1 MAVIYRVNMSDLT
14 VRSEEPGEA
23 YRELGG
29 RGLTSAIV
37 TDEVP
42 ATCHPLSAENK
53 LVIAPGILTGTGAP
67 CSGRLSVGAK
77 SPLTGGIKESNSGGM
92 AAIALATLGV
102 QAIVLEGQPRDGRW
116 HRLVVDRDGLRIEP
130 ADELEGLGNYE
141 TVARQFAQF
150 GEKIACISIGP
161 AGEMRTAAASVAATD
176 IEGRPTRHCGRGG
189 MGAVM
194 GSKRVKVIVVDPEGG
209 RRPATRAPCQAWSRT
224 VPADENGF
232 QAAARKFADALQKHP
247 LTSQTLPTYGTN
259 VLANVINAAG
269 AYPTR
274 NFSQGQFE
282 GTEAISGERQH
293 DLIVERHGV
302 IAHPCHRGCTMRCSR
317 IYVDEKG
324 QYVTK
329 GPEYETVWAHGAD
342 CGIDDLDAI
351 ARMDRLDDDLGLD
364 TIETGATIGVAMEAG
379 IIPFGDAQGAIG
391 LLEEVGRRTPLGR
404 IVASGAAVLG
414 KAYGVRRIPTVKG
427 QSMPAYDPRAIQ
439 GMGVTYATSTMG
451 ADHTAGYTIAMNI
464 LGVGGRVDPLRPEG
478 QVEISR
484 NLQIA
489 TAAIDASGLCLF
501 VAFCVLDDASAME
514 AICEMFA
521 AYYGRPFT
529 GDDFV
534 ALGKHVLARE
544 RDFNARAGFTA
555 VDDRLPDFF
564 KTEKLSPHNVTFTV
578 PDEELDRVFEFV
590 V

>member
-23 YRELGG
+23 YRDLGG

-37 TDEVP
+37 ADEVP
-42 ATCHPLSAENK
+42 GTCHPLAAENK
-53 LVIAPGILTGTGAP
+53 LVIAPGILTATGAS
-67 CSGRLSVGAK
+67 CSGRLSIGAK

-92 AAIALATLGV
+92 SAIALATLGV
-102 QAIVLEGQPRDGRW
+102 KAIVLEGQPPDGKW
-116 HRLVVDRDGLRIEP
+116 YRLVVNRDGLRIEP
-130 ADELEGLGNYE
+130 ADELAGLGNYE

-150 GEKIACISIGP
+150 GEKVACISIGP
-161 AGEMRTAAASVAATD
+161 AGEMRAAAASVATTD

-194 GSKRVKVIVVDPEGG
+194 GSKGVKVIVVDPEGG
-209 RRPATRAPCQAWSRT
+209 QRPKAADQ
-224 VPADENGF
+224 PAF
-232 QAAARKFADALQKHP
+232 QAAMRKFAQALEKHP
-247 LTSQTLPTYGTN
+247 LTSQTLPKYGTN
-259 VLANVINAAG
+259 VLANVINEAG

-274 NFSQGQFE
+274 NFSEGKFE

-293 DLIVERHGV
+293 DVIVQRKGV
-302 IAHPCHRGCTMRCSR
+302 IEHACHRGCTIRCSR

-324 QYVTK
+324 QYITK
-329 GPEYETVWAHGAD
+329 GPEYETIWAHGAD

-379 IIPFGDAQGAIG
+379 ILPFGDAQGAIR
-391 LLEEVGRRTPLGR
+391 LLEEVGRRTPLGHL
-404 IVASGAAVLG
+404 VASGAAVLG
-414 KAYGVRRIPTVKG
+414 KAYGVERIPTVKG
-427 QSMPAYDPRAIQ
+427 QSMPAYDPRAVQ

-464 LGVGGRVDPLRPEG
+464 LGVGGRVDPLKPEG

-501 VAFCVLDDASAME
+501 VAFAVLDDPNAMD
-514 AICEMFA
+514 AICEMLA

-529 GDDFV
+529 GDDFA
-534 ALGKHVLARE
+534 ALGKRILARE
-544 RDFNARAGFTA
+544 RDFNARAGFTRA
-555 VDDRLPDFF
+555 DDRLPDFF
-564 KTEKLSPHNVTFTV
+564 KTEKLAPHNVTFAV
-578 PDEELDRVFEFV
+578 PDEELDRVFDFIA
-590 V
+590 